1 MTEQTEKT
9 IPTVNGASPFAV
21 HKTVT
26 VNAPIAHAFRVFTE
40 GLGSWW
46 PLDTHHIGKAAAAT
60 AVIEPY
66 VGGRWYER
74 GVDGTE
80 CVWGKVLAWEPPHR
94 LVLAW
99 QITADWRYDLT
110 LETEVEVTFVAEGP
124 GRTRLELEHRHLDRY
139 RDQAGTMRSI
149 FDSEGGW
156 TGILVRF
163 ATAAEGRELK
173 SEVPCSADQYQGG
186 KVPT

>member
-1 MTEQTEKT
+1 MTNPVSGE
-9 IPTVNGASPFAV
+9 PSSYTVR
-21 HKTVT
+21 KTVT
-26 VNAPIAHAFRVFTE
+26 LNAPIDHAFRVFTE
-40 GLGSWW
+40 EHGKWW
-46 PLDTHHIGKAAAAT
+46 PLDTHHIGKVAAAT

-80 CVWGKVLAWEPPHR
+80 CVWGKVLAWEPPR
-94 LVLAW
+94 RILLAW

-110 LETEVEVTFVAEGP
+110 LQTEVEVIFVADGP

-139 RDQAGTMRSI
+139 RDQADVMRSI

-156 TGILVRF
+156 TGILARF
-163 ATAAEGRELK
+163 ATAAEGHEPRN
-173 SEVPCSADQYQGG
+173 EVACSADQYQSR
-186 KVPT
+186 KPPA

>member
-1 MTEQTEKT
+1 MTNPVSGE
-9 IPTVNGASPFAV
+9 PSSYTVR
-21 HKTVT
+21 KTVT
-26 VNAPIAHAFRVFTE
+26 LNAPIDHAFRVFTE
-40 GLGSWW
+40 EHGKWW
-46 PLDTHHIGKAAAAT
+46 PLDTHHIGKVAAAT

-80 CVWGKVLAWEPPHR
+80 CVWGKVLAWEPPR
-94 LVLAW
+94 RILLAW

-110 LETEVEVTFVAEGP
+110 LQTEVEVIFVADGP

-139 RDQAGTMRSI
+139 RDQAGVMRSI

-156 TGILVRF
+156 TGILARF
-163 ATAAEGRELK
+163 ATAAESRELQ
-173 SEVPCSADQYQGG
+173 SEIACSADQYQSR
-186 KVPT
+186 KSPT

>member
-1 MTEQTEKT
+1 MDKTEMT
-9 IPTVNGASPFAV
+9 IPMADEPPPYEVR
-21 HKTVT
+21 KTVM
-26 VNAPIAHAFRVFTE
+26 VNARVEHAFRVFTE
-40 GLGSWW
+40 EHGRWW
-46 PLDTHHIGKAAAAT
+46 PRDTHHIGKVAAAT
-60 AVIEPY
+60 VVIEPF

-80 CVWGKVLAWEPPHR
+80 CLWGSVLAWEPPRR

-110 LETEVEVTFVAEGP
+110 LQTEVEVTFITEGS
-124 GRTRLELEHRHLDRY
+124 GRTRLELVHRHLDRY
-139 RDQAGTMRSI
+139 RDQAGMMRSI

-163 ATAAEGRELK
+163 AAAAEGRELK
-173 SEVPCSADQYQGG
+173 SEVPCSAEDYR
-186 KVPT
+186 

>member
-1 MTEQTEKT
+1 MDKTEMT
-9 IPTVNGASPFAV
+9 IPMADEPPSYEVR
-21 HKTVT
+21 KTVM
-26 VNAPIAHAFRVFTE
+26 VNAPVEHAFRVFTE
-40 GLGSWW
+40 EHGKWW
-46 PLDTHHIGKAAAAT
+46 PLDTHHIGKVAAAT

-74 GVDGTE
+74 GDDGTE
-80 CVWGKVLAWEPPHR
+80 CVWGSVLAWEPPHR

-110 LETEVEVTFVAEGP
+110 LQTEVEVTFVADGRE
-124 GRTRLELEHRHLDRY
+124 RTRLELEHRHLDRY
-139 RDQAGTMRSI
+139 RDQAGMMRSI

-156 TGILVRF
+156 TGILLRF

-173 SEVPCSADQYQGG
+173 SEVPCSAADYRGLAR
-186 KVPT
+186 